1 MIARGFVIS
10 GGSSSV
16 GKTTVTLALMNLF
29 KKVAPFKVGPDFI
42 DPSYHK
48 IITKNHSYNLD
59 LFLMGEEG
67 VKYSFYNHMKEMNM
81 VEGVMGLYDG
91 MNNSID
97 NCSTAHLARV
107 LNLPVVLIV
116 NGKGRSLSLA
126 SEILGYK
133 NFDPNVKIIGVIL
146 NKVHSEE
153 RYHNLKEGIE
163 KYTGI
168 KCLGYLPENSE
179 FSLDSRHL
187 GLIQAHEVEGIKE
200 KIDTASKEL
209 AKSLDMEYLLKNTIM
224 ENFENEKDKIKNF
237 HSQYNDKYKGIRVGV
252 AKDDAFTFY
261 YEDNLELLE
270 KIGIEIE
277 YFSPINDET
286 IPDVHMLY
294 FGGGYPENYLEKLSS
309 NRNMIDSIRSFY
321 KSNKVIYGECGGF
334 IYLSKG
340 VYDINEKFYPLCG
353 IADCEMKMF
362 NRLDISRFGYADV
375 EFKNRFLGKA
385 HEFHYS
391 RIFNT
396 GEMERS
402 YRVSKENGKSWICGY
417 SDKNFLAGYPH
428 LHFFRSMDI
437 LEEILKGVDNV

>member
-48 IITKNHSYNLD
+48 MITKNHSYNLD

-224 ENFENEKDKIKNF
+224 ENFENEKDF
-237 HSQYNDKYKGIRVGV
+237 DDYK
-252 AKDDAFTFY
+252 
-261 YEDNLELLE
+261 
-270 KIGIEIE
+270 
-277 YFSPINDET
+277 S
-286 IPDVHMLY
+286 
-294 FGGGYPENYLEKLSS
+294 FGLSS
-309 NRNMIDSIRSFY
+309 KLF
-321 KSNKVIYGECGGF
+321 
-334 IYLSKG
+334 LS
-340 VYDINEKFYPLCG
+340 
-353 IADCEMKMF
+353 
-362 NRLDISRFGYADV
+362 
-375 EFKNRFLGKA
+375 
-385 HEFHYS
+385 
-391 RIFNT
+391 
-396 GEMERS
+396 
-402 YRVSKENGKSWICGY
+402 
-417 SDKNFLAGYPH
+417 
-428 LHFFRSMDI
+428 
-437 LEEILKGVDNV
+437 